1 MLAAIGLAGEG
12 SPGSQVIV
20 CTDGE
25 ANCGLGSYGE
35 ASFYRQVGQYAQQKG
50 VTVHIVTFKETEC
63 NIDAISAVSAVTNGE
78 IERVDTNNLGDN
90 FKDFL
95 SRDVIATRVQLKVKL
110 HKGLEFRNEL
120 VTNLS
125 EDHTIL
131 TKDFGNVN

>member
-1 MLAAIGLAGEG
+1 
-12 SPGSQVIV
+12 
-20 CTDGE
+20 
-25 ANCGLGSYGE
+25 
-35 ASFYRQVGQYAQQKG
+35 
-50 VTVHIVTFKETEC
+50 
-63 NIDAISAVSAVTNGE
+63 VSAVTNGE

-95 SRDVIATRVQLKVKL
+95 SRAVLATRVQLKVKL

-131 TKDFGNVN
+131 TKDFGNVNEDTDVCFEYQMKPLRELLKITEIDFT